1 MQRRL
6 FNALPAQRSTSDSSE
21 ELVSGEMAS
30 GELIS
35 EELELVSEKTSFM
48 LCQAKTNKSH
58 VIKCGSLI
66 SAYLLLAAGSTLAA
80 SYFFQILTYY
90 NSN

>member
-6 FNALPAQRSTSDSSE
+6 FNALPAQRSMSDSSE
-21 ELVSGEMAS
+21 ELVSEEMASGELISEELLSEEMAS

-48 LCQAKTNKSH
+48 L
-58 VIKCGSLI
+58 
-66 SAYLLLAAGSTLAA
+66 
-80 SYFFQILTYY
+80 
-90 NSN
+90 